1 MAENQPSSDGSKI
14 IYRAS
19 ITTRDGRVIYASQYG
34 LKAFPIHVTDESE

>member
-1 MAENQPSSDGSKI
+1 MADNQQSNDGSKI

-34 LKAFPIHVTDESE
+34 LKAFPIRAKDESE